1 MKTSRCFLG
10 LTALLL
16 ISVCATNSPVRAED
30 TLWNLTFKD
39 LKPGQALAE
48 VPFTAPCSGPQKVS
62 VDAQDTLAGAKAVG
76 TMASPLLFDKEGS
89 GHYMPAFTLKAAS
102 AYTTG
107 VITVSWDITFDKVT
121 PTAARPVTTLMAF
134 PFMNKDGGSDFI
146 IVIGA
151 NGPTDLFMAGSG
163 FAKGAKG
170 QEFKAGDIAHIKAVL
185 DLNAHTFQVF
195 LSDVALAEPEHDD
208 TKFSSFLGFTVRDGT
223 ALGGNNGETF
233 NAGISNLVVTHN

>member
-1 MKTSRCFLG
+1 MTTPHRFLS
-10 LTALLL
+10 LAALSLLFASTA
-16 ISVCATNSPVRAED
+16 ARAADE

-48 VPFTAPCSGPQKVS
+48 VPFAAPCAGPQKVS
-62 VDAQDTLAGAKAVG
+62 VDAQDTLAGVASVG
-76 TMASPLLFDKEGS
+76 TMTSPLLFTKGGS
-89 GHYMPAFTLKAAS
+89 GHYLPAFTLKAAS

-107 VITVSWDITFDKVT
+107 VITASWDITFDKVT

-146 IVIGA
+146 VLIGA
-151 NGPTDLFMAGSG
+151 NGPTDLFVAGAG

-170 QEFKAGDIAHIKAVL
+170 QPFKAGDIAHLKAVL

-195 LSDVALAEPEHDD
+195 LGDVPLAQPEHDD
-208 TKFSSFLGFTVRDGT
+208 AKFSSFLGFTVRDGT

-233 NAGISNLVVTHN
+233 AAGISNLVVTHS